1 MKGCGVFTG
10 ILFSR
15 KLCPQPAATTC
26 GRCATP
32 LCKQHVRPQH
42 SGPFLCPSCDA
53 YQNDDDWRYS
63 NRDNGWHYR
72 DRSRTQDQA
81 AGAATG
87 AVVGASAANANDLSD
102 EDKAGLSTNAAGAW
116 HGPDDTPPDA
126 EAADGADSDGDFDA
140 S

>member
-1 MKGCGVFTG
+1 MKGCGVLTG

-15 KLCPQPAATTC
+15 KACPQPAATTC

-32 LCKQHVRPQH
+32 LCKLHVRPQRT
-42 SGPFLCPSCDA
+42 GPFLCPSCDA

-63 NRDNGWHYR
+63 SRDNGWHYR
-72 DRSRTQDQA
+72 DRTRIDDRVPA
-81 AGAATG
+81 AVAGAA
-87 AVVGASAANANDLSD
+87 AAGDLAD

-116 HGPDDTPPDA
+116 SGPDDTSPDA
-126 EAADGADSDGDFDA
+126 DGGGPDDTDSDGDFDA